1 MGFQS
6 FPFKGDGVPDGN
18 STMKFCIAFFAETD
32 LADLAWRCQKAPA
45 SDHFGGRVCLYVF
58 TR

>member
-6 FPFKGDGVPDGN
+6 FLFKGDGVPDGN
-18 STMKFCIAFFAETD
+18 SAMKFCIAFFAETG
-32 LADLAWRCQKAPA
+32 LADLAWRCQKVPA
-45 SDHFGGRVCLYVF
+45 SDHFGGGCLPPVF